1 MRLSDQALRRWAW
14 AAAGVYVVTLIVA
27 TLALYASIEQ
37 TRGQDAGE
45 RAGSGLAPQGTEN
58 PRDFVVVGVF
68 GLFPLVG
75 LLITRRLPRNRVGWL
90 LLAIGIGWSLGGLL
104 DAYVRWA
111 LILEPGSLPAGVAVQ
126 AIGAAMWLPPVAL
139 TGIFLILLFP
149 DGHLPSRRWRPLAW
163 LGACVVVVGVLSLS
177 LAPGP
182 IEGAIAAV
190 GQDNPLGVS
199 AVGSLLDVLFV
210 VSVALLPVCILASA
224 TSLVLRYRRSR
235 GEERLQLKW
244 LTTAGAFVATAF
256 LLSILVS
263 LVAATQPDESR
274 LDAWSAAVDTVAVL
288 SFGLIPIAIGV
299 AVLRHGLYG
308 IDAIISRA
316 LMVGALG
323 VFITGVYVAIV
334 VGIGALIGEQG
345 PSVALSVVAT
355 AVVAVAFQ
363 PVRERVQRWVNR
375 LVYGERATPYE
386 VLADFAS
393 RVTGRYTTAE
403 LLPRLAETVS
413 EGLGGAQVEVWV
425 RTGDELVREVSRPAE
440 PTASVAPAPVSVDG
454 VAMLDGDR
462 VVPVRHRDQ
471 LLGALAVSKPAGEAI
486 TPPEDAMLGQVATQ
500 AGLVLRNLRL
510 IDDLKGSRVRLVAS
524 QDAERRR
531 LERNLHDG
539 AQQSLVSVA
548 LLTRMAAAR
557 ASDPELK
564 KSLSDAGEQL
574 QSAIDELRELARGI
588 HPVVLTERGLGP
600 ALNSLAERSP
610 VPVIVETDLR
620 DRLPESIEATLYLVA
635 AEAIRNA
642 GRHSGAGAVRVRVA
656 PIDGAVI
663 LDVADDGPGGA
674 DPTLGAGLKGLT
686 DRVAAVDGV
695 LDVHSTASAGTRIT
709 CTVPVTAAHGRVLE
723 PAS

>member
-1 MRLSDQALRRWAW
+1 MRLNDQTLRRLAW
-14 AAAGVYVVTLIVA
+14 VAAGIYVVTLILA
-27 TLALYASIEQ
+27 TQALYASLEQ
-37 TRGQDAGE
+37 TRGLDAGE
-45 RAGSGLAPQGTEN
+45 RAGSGLAPQGTVN

-90 LLAIGIGWSLGGLL
+90 LLAIGVGWSLGGLL

-126 AIGAAMWLPPVAL
+126 AVGAAVRLPPVAL

-149 DGHLPSRRWRPLAW
+149 DGLLPSRRWRPVAW
-163 LGACVVVVGVLSLS
+163 LGAFVVVVGVLSIS
-177 LAPGP
+177 LTPGP
-182 IEGAIAAV
+182 IEGAIAAL
-190 GQDNPLGVS
+190 GKDNPLGMTG
-199 AVGSLLDVLFV
+199 AGSLLDALFV

-224 TSLVLRYRRSR
+224 TALVLRYRRSR

-244 LTTAGAFVATAF
+244 LTTAGAFVAAAF

-263 LVAATQPDESR
+263 LVSAAQPDDSR
-274 LDAWSAAVDTVAVL
+274 LEAWSAAADTVAVL

-316 LMVGALG
+316 LMVGVLG

-334 VGIGALIGEQG
+334 VGIGALIGQQG

-413 EGLGGAQVEVWV
+413 EGLGGARVEVWV
-425 RTGDELVREVSRPAE
+425 RTGDELAREVCRPAE
-440 PTASVAPAPVSVDG
+440 PIGAVPPVPASADG
-454 VAMLDGDR
+454 VAMLVGDR
-462 VVPVRHRDQ
+462 VVPVRHRDE
-471 LLGALAVSKPAGEAI
+471 LLGVLAVTKPAGEAI
-486 TPPEDAMLGQVATQ
+486 TPPEDAMLEQVATQ

-557 ASDPELK
+557 ASDPDLK
-564 KSLSDAGEQL
+564 KSLSEAGEQL
-574 QSAIDELRELARGI
+574 QAAINELRELARGI

-600 ALNSLAERSP
+600 ALTSLAERST

-620 DRLPESIEATLYLVA
+620 DRLPESVEATLYLVA

-642 GRHSGAGAVRVRVA
+642 GRHAGARTVRVRVT
-656 PIDGAVI
+656 PEDRAVA
-663 LDVADDGPGGA
+663 LDVVDDDPGGA
-674 DPTLGAGLKGLT
+674 DPTLGAGLQSLT

-695 LDVHSTASAGTRIT
+695 LDLTSSGDGTRIT
-709 CTVPVTAAHGRVLE
+709 CRIPVTGLRSAVLE
-723 PAS
+723 GVS